1 MIPKE
6 IEGKKPDAVMTA
18 SDGRRIEL
26 YGKPSTELLA
36 QAVCRVIIQKK
47 LAEIEKAIKATTCK
61 EN

>member
-6 IEGKKPDAVMTA
+6 IEGKTPDTVMTA

-36 QAVCRVIIQKK
+36 QAVCRELVKRTD
-47 LAEIEKAIKATTCK
+47 EKIRERLK
-61 EN
+61 EFRECGK

>member
-6 IEGKKPDAVMTA
+6 IEGKTPDMVMQA

-36 QAVCRVIIQKK
+36 QAVCHVLVEITFEEAKK
-47 LAEIEKAIKATTCK
+47 KCEKC
-61 EN
+61 